1 MRHLLL
7 GAIAPAALIAA
18 APADAR
24 STRVDIPVQIDPN
37 ASIYILWV
45 KVKADGGRT
54 LVSGYVRQKRWFA
67 RSRGDLHIEL
77 LRHGQA
83 VACQE
88 TDWKKYRFHSRV
100 QWRFATSADVA
111 ATTVD
116 TVRISHVIHDREGDR
131 TRGPVNACSGLAAP
145 SEQNSGGA

>member
-1 MRHLLL
+1 MLL

-37 ASIYILWV
+37 SSIYILWV

-77 LRHGQA
+77 L
-83 VACQE
+83 
-88 TDWKKYRFHSRV
+88 
-100 QWRFATSADVA
+100 
-111 ATTVD
+111 
-116 TVRISHVIHDREGDR
+116 
-131 TRGPVNACSGLAAP
+131 
-145 SEQNSGGA
+145 

>member
-7 GAIAPAALIAA
+7 GAIAPAALIVA

-37 ASIYILWV
+37 SSIYVLWV
-45 KVKADGGRT
+45 KVKTDGGRT
-54 LVSGYVRQKRWFA
+54 LVSGYVREKRWFA
-67 RSRGDLHIEL
+67 RSRGDLHIAL
-77 LRHGQA
+77 LRQGQR

-88 TDWKKYRFHSRV
+88 TDWKKYRFHSRG
-100 QWRFATSADVA
+100 QLRFATSADVS

-116 TVRISHVIHDREGDR
+116 TVQISHVIHDRENDR
-131 TRGPVNACSGLAAP
+131 APEAVNACSGLTAP
-145 SEQNSGGA
+145 SELNSGGA